1 MAILRITYMIL
12 ATQEGLKDELFNHK
26 YNIVDFVQIVKKNLS
41 IIVSKQTTKQERQQ
55 EEDLSPQKERK

>member
-1 MAILRITYMIL
+1 MIL